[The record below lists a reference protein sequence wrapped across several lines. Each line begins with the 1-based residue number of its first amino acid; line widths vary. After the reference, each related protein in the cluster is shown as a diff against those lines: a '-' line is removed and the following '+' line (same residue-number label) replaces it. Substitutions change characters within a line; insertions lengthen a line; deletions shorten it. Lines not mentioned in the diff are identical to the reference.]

1 MGTKKEYTFLNF
13 AIEVLQKSKKPL
25 TVKEIWH
32 EGKLIGLTDKIGSQ
46 GKTPEKTLGA
56 RIYID
61 IRDNE
66 KTPFIKVSK
75 RPAKFF
81 LKEFGEIN
89 LLEETKSVEEA
100 KSVTEEKNYNEID
113 LHKLLSSFVY
123 GNPEF
128 ACLTKTIRHAK
139 SPKEKAGYNKWLHP
153 DIVGV
158 HFPYDDYSQEIVN
171 LQTQLGYQKHK
182 IFSFELKKELNF
194 SNLREYYFQAVS
206 NSSWANEG
214 YLVAYDVCDDDDF
227 LSELRRLNN
236 AFGIGIIKLNAENI
250 SQSEVLFQSKIS
262 DVLDWDTIDRL
273 SDNTDFLSFLKEI
286 TSTQQSNKQKKV
298 YDDVFESDEEC
309 REYAQK
315 KHIL

>member
-13 AIEVLQKSKKPL
+13 AIEVLQKSKQPL

-32 EGKLIGLTDKIGSQ
+32 EGKLMGLADKIGSQ

-56 RIYID
+56 RIYIE

-75 RPAKFF
+75 RPVKFF

-89 LLEETKSVEEA
+89 LPEETTSVIKER
-100 KSVTEEKNYNEID
+100 NYNEID

-128 ACLTKTIRHAK
+128 ACLTKTINHTK
-139 SPKEKAGYNKWLHP
+139 SSKEKVGYNKWLHP

-158 HFPYDDYSQEIVN
+158 HFPYDDYSQEVVN

-182 IFSFELKKELNF
+182 IFSFEIKKELNF
-194 SNLREYYFQAVS
+194 SNLRECYFQAVS

-236 AFGIGIIKLNAENI
+236 AFGIGIIKLNAENV
-250 SQSEVLFQSKIS
+250 SQSEVLFQSKILE
-262 DVLDWDTIDRL
+262 VLDWDTIDRL
-273 SDNTDFLSFLKEI
+273 SDNTDFLNFLKEI

-298 YDDVFESDEEC
+298 YDDVFDSDEAC

>member
-100 KSVTEEKNYNEID
+100 KSLTEEKNYNEID

-139 SPKEKAGYNKWLHP
+139 SPKEKAGYNK
-153 DIVGV
+153 
-158 HFPYDDYSQEIVN
+158 
-171 LQTQLGYQKHK
+171 
-182 IFSFELKKELNF
+182 
-194 SNLREYYFQAVS
+194 
-206 NSSWANEG
+206 
-214 YLVAYDVCDDDDF
+214 
-227 LSELRRLNN
+227 
-236 AFGIGIIKLNAENI
+236 
-250 SQSEVLFQSKIS
+250 
-262 DVLDWDTIDRL
+262 
-273 SDNTDFLSFLKEI
+273 
-286 TSTQQSNKQKKV
+286 
-298 YDDVFESDEEC
+298 
-309 REYAQK
+309 
-315 KHIL
+315 

>member
-13 AIEVLQKSKKPL
+13 AIEVLQKSKQPL

-32 EGKLIGLTDKIGSQ
+32 EGKLMGLADKIGSQ

-56 RIYID
+56 RIYIE

-75 RPAKFF
+75 RPVKFF

-89 LLEETKSVEEA
+89 LPEETTSVIKER
-100 KSVTEEKNYNEID
+100 NYNEID

-128 ACLTKTIRHAK
+128 ACLTKTIHHAK
-139 SPKEKAGYNKWLHP
+139 SPKEKVGYNKWLHP

-158 HFPYDDYSQEIVN
+158 HFPYDDYSQEVVN

-182 IFSFELKKELNF
+182 IFSFEIKKELNF
-194 SNLREYYFQAVS
+194 SNLRECYFQAVS

-236 AFGIGIIKLNAENI
+236 AFGIGIIKLNAENV
-250 SQSEVLFQSKIS
+250 SQSEVLFQSKILE
-262 DVLDWDTIDRL
+262 VLDWDTIDRL
-273 SDNTDFLSFLKEI
+273 SDNTDFLNFLKEI

-298 YDDVFESDEEC
+298 YDDVFDSDEAC